1 MKKSKNKLIRLL
13 IAVCA
18 LALCLTAVPS
28 TTYNV
33 QAATKAQEKKALSL
47 IKGTWY
53 TQGGMPYPRRVVFSG
68 KNVKMYQSR
77 SNTYTRRKIDK
88 ITKTS
93 YGYYFRI
100 PLGGG
105 HYYGYRL
112 YSNNK
117 NTLNCMGNG
126 SPYSSSGYS
135 GTSSLTRHK
144 Y

>member
-1 MKKSKNKLIRLL
+1 MKKSKNKLVRFL

-18 LALCLTAVPS
+18 LTLCLTAVPS

-53 TQGGMPYPRRVVFSG
+53 TQGGMPYPRKVVFSG
-68 KNVKMYQSR
+68 KNIKIYDSR
-77 SNTYTRRKIDK
+77 SNIYTRRKINK

-105 HYYGYRL
+105 RYYGYRL
-112 YSNNK
+112 HSNNK
-117 NTLNCMGNG
+117 STLHYMGNG

-135 GTSSLTRHK
+135 GSSSLTRHK

>member
-1 MKKSKNKLIRLL
+1 MKKSKNKLVRFL
-13 IAVCA
+13 IAVCV

-33 QAATKAQEKKALSL
+33 QAATKTQEKKALNL

-53 TQGGMPYPRRVVFSG
+53 TQGGMPYPRKVVFSG
-68 KNVKMYQSR
+68 KNIKIYDSR
-77 SNTYTRRKIDK
+77 SKVYTRRKIDK

-100 PLGGG
+100 PLGYG

-117 NTLNCMGNG
+117 STLHYMGNG
-126 SPYSSSGYS
+126 NPYSSSSYS
-135 GTSSLTRHK
+135 GSSSLTRHK